1 MSSKSSLNEL
11 INLFAKL
18 PSLGPRSARR
28 AVLYLLKK
36 KNLIPQILESLSDVQ
51 SNIKLC
57 ENCGNID
64 VISPCGICI
73 NVKRQKDKICIIED
87 IADLWAIEKS
97 HAFDGLYHVL
107 GGVLSAIDG
116 VGPEEL
122 NIPKLF
128 GRLKNENIKEIIIA
142 TNATIEGQITAQY
155 IADQCNKPDFLITRL
170 AQGMPMGSELEV
182 LDYNTLSTAFKSRS
196 KINTNP

>member
-28 AVLYLLKK
+28 AVLYMLKK

-51 SNIKLC
+51 LNIKLC

-128 GRLKNENIKEIIIA
+128 RRLKNENIKEIIIA

-155 IADQCNKPDFLITRL
+155 IADQCNNPDFLITRL

>member
-28 AVLYLLKK
+28 VVLYLLKK

-64 VISPCGICI
+64 VINPCGICT

-97 HAFDGLYHVL
+97 QAFDGLYHVL

-128 GRLKNENIKEIIIA
+128 RRLKNENIKEIIIA

-155 IADQCNKPDFLITRL
+155 IADQCNKPEFLITRL

>member
-1 MSSKSSLNEL
+1 M
-11 INLFAKL
+11 
-18 PSLGPRSARR
+18 
-28 AVLYLLKK
+28 LKK

-182 LDYNTLSTAFKSRS
+182 LDYNTLSAAFKSRS
-196 KINTNP
+196 KINTIP